1 MENLDNLV
9 LNMSKE
15 LKGLK
20 DTIKSFKDVL
30 DKLGSTLPTLK
41 PLPTLGPMTRPTAT
55 PSNGGSDSSGGNS
68 GGSNSNNDTSSESVK
83 SEDDIDPGYNV
94 TPDGELDSS
103 YDVEPSVVGML
114 KDMLFTTA
122 KAAETDD
129 EKTAISDLK
138 STDIS
143 LPGPR

>member
-41 PLPTLGPMTRPTAT
+41 PLPTLG
-55 PSNGGSDSSGGNS
+55 
-68 GGSNSNNDTSSESVK
+68 
-83 SEDDIDPGYNV
+83 
-94 TPDGELDSS
+94 L
-103 YDVEPSVVGML
+103 
-114 KDMLFTTA
+114 
-122 KAAETDD
+122 
-129 EKTAISDLK
+129 
-138 STDIS
+138 
-143 LPGPR
+143 